1 MPQHNPLARAPF
13 LLAAFLSSALLFVV
27 EPLAA
32 RLVLPTFGG
41 APAVWNGTLLFFQAA
56 LLLGYGLAH
65 AMATRLAPRV
75 QRVVQPAFLF
85 VSLLTLPLAREGAV
99 QAWVLDRAARGGAG
113 VGLLLLALAA
123 LVGLPFVALSVNSP
137 LLQRWY
143 AETGAKD
150 AERPTFLYAAGN
162 LGSLL
167 ALLSYPVLIEPNL
180 TLGGQAAG
188 WRWGLLSLAALVGLC
203 AFLGRSPARARVHS
217 AITEAQTL
225 GDGSPGGIP
234 DVIPATHQK
243 PPTKNQKLLWL
254 ALAAVPSALL
264 MGCTT
269 YLTSNVAPIPLL
281 WVVPLSL
288 YLLTFVLVYAARPLA
303 PVKLLGRAYPM
314 LVVPLA
320 VTMLLQA
327 TTPIGPLAALHLV
340 VFFVAAWMCHGRL
353 AQTAPKAEALTE
365 YWLYVSLGGALGGAF
380 VALVAPLVFSS
391 LAEYPLALVAAALL
405 RPAIPRA
412 RPTGALLARWD
423 DRRGDAVY
431 PLGVAAVALAL
442 ALLAKPVLPPGMART
457 FLLMG
462 VPAALAFAAI
472 DRPVR
477 FGLALGAAFWVPTA
491 LGAASNGTVLL
502 TDRSFFG
509 VHRVV
514 ASPAFETTVREPGR
528 RGREFK
534 VRRGPFHELVHGN
547 TIHGRQDLSRP
558 GAALTYYYKNGPI
571 GSLMA
576 AYAPPRVALVGLGVG
591 SLAAYGK
598 PRQAIDYFEID
609 PVVARIAEDPRY
621 FTFLRESRAKVRVVL
636 GDARLTLSRAEPG
649 YGLVVLDAFS
659 SDSIPVHLLT
669 VECLRMAVS
678 KLTPGG
684 LLAIHVSNR
693 YLDLEPVLAANA
705 QALHLAAAGQVDT
718 AMEEEKAEGKTES
731 HWVLMARRGADLD
744 PYRNLGSQW
753 SDLETRPGTRP
764 WTDDYSNVLGAFEP
778 NQ

>member
-1 MPQHNPLARAPF
+1 MPLRAPF

-32 RLVLPTFGG
+32 RLVLPVFGG

-65 AMATRLAPRV
+65 LFATRLSPRA
-75 QRVVQPAFLF
+75 QRVVQPAFL
-85 VSLLTLPLAREGAV
+85 LLALATVPLARDSGA
-99 QAWVLDRAARGGAG
+99 QAWVRDRAAAGGAG

-143 AETGAKD
+143 AGTGAKD
-150 AERPTFLYAAGN
+150 ADRPTFLYAAGN

-167 ALLSYPVLIEPNL
+167 ALLSYPLLIEANL
-180 TLGGQAAG
+180 TLSAQAGA
-188 WRWGLLSLAALVGLC
+188 WRWGLAILALLVGGC
-203 AFLGRSPARARVHS
+203 ALLSDRGSRIADRGNPAFKTPSASLSEDRAIRDPRS
-217 AITEAQTL
+217 
-225 GDGSPGGIP
+225 
-234 DVIPATHQK
+234 
-243 PPTKNQKLLWL
+243 KLLWL

-288 YLLTFVLVYAARPLA
+288 YLLTFILVYAARPLA
-303 PVKLLGRAYPM
+303 PVRLLGRVYPM

-327 TTPIGPLAALHLV
+327 TTPIAPLAALHLT

-353 AQTAPKAEALTE
+353 AQAAPKAEGLTE

-380 VALVAPLVFSS
+380 VALVAPLLFSS

-405 RPAIPRA
+405 RPAIPRTKPA
-412 RPTGALLARWD
+412 GALLARWD
-423 DRRGDAVY
+423 DRRGDLVY
-431 PLGVAAVALAL
+431 PLLVALAAA
-442 ALLAKPVLPPGMART
+442 ALVLIAKPALPPGMERT

-462 VPAALAFAAI
+462 VPAALAFAAL
-472 DRPVR
+472 DRPLR
-477 FGLALGAAFWVPTA
+477 FGLALGAAFWIPT
-491 LGAASNGTVLL
+491 LLAAGSNGAVLL

-514 ASPAFETTVREPGR
+514 AGPAFDTTVREPGR
-528 RGREFK
+528 RGKETT
-534 VRRGPFHELVHGN
+534 VRRGPIHELVHGN
-547 TIHGRQDLSRP
+547 TIHGRQDLSHP
-558 GAALTYYYKNGPI
+558 GEALTYYYRNGPI
-571 GSLMA
+571 GSLME

-591 SLAAYGK
+591 SLAAYGRK
-598 PRQAIDYFEID
+598 GQALDYFEID
-609 PVVARIAEDPRY
+609 PVVARIAQDPRY
-621 FTFLRESRAKVRVVL
+621 FTFLRDSRAEVRVVL
-636 GDARLTLSRAEPG
+636 GDARLTLSRARAG

-669 VECLRMAVS
+669 VEGLRMAMS
-678 KLTPGG
+678 KVTPGG

-705 QALHLAAAGQVDT
+705 RALHFAAAGQVDP
-718 AMEEEKAEGKTES
+718 ASGDEKAVGKTES
-731 HWVLMARRGADLD
+731 HWILMARRGADLD
-744 PYRNLGSQW
+744 PYRNLGSTW
-753 SDLETRPGTRP
+753 SDLETGEGVRP
-764 WTDDYSNVLGAFEP
+764 WTDDYSNVLGAF
-778 NQ
+778 NTDQ